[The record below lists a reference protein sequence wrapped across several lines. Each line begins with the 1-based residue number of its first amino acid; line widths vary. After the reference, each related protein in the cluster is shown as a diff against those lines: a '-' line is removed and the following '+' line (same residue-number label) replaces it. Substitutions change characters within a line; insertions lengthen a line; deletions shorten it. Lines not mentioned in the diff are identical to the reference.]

1 MNPNED
7 LELFQLVQQDDIP
20 SFNLLFNK
28 YWEKLYVFVYKKLQS
43 EDDAKDIIQN
53 LFISVWMKRHQID
66 IQTSLESYL
75 FSIARYQLLSFISQA
90 IKTKQKQELLLQTV
104 LPGFEELLSP
114 KQAQQLDLLMQHEVE
129 KLPNRMQ
136 QIFTMTLDQNLSIRE
151 ISLQLHLSEQSVRNQ
166 LNIAISKVKTGLG
179 EAVLTAIILGQF

>member
-7 LELFQLVQQDDIP
+7 LELFEKVKQDDIP

-53 LFISVWMKRHQID
+53 VFIAVWIKRCQID
-66 IQTSLESYL
+66 IQTTLENYL
-75 FSIARYQLLSFISQA
+75 FSVTRYHLLSFITQS
-90 IKTKQKQELLLQTV
+90 IRSRQKQDLLLYTV
-104 LPGFEELLSP
+104 LPGFEETLTP
-114 KQAQQLDLLMQHEVE
+114 KQAQQLDLLLQEEVD
-129 KLPNRMQ
+129 KLPNRMK
-136 QIFTMTLDQNLSIRE
+136 QIFRMTLDQNLSVRE

-166 LNIAISKVKTGLG
+166 LNAAISKVKLGLG
-179 EAVLTAIILGQF
+179 ESVLLAIFLGQF

>member
-7 LELFQLVQQDDIP
+7 LELFRLVQQDDIP

-104 LPGFEELLSP
+104 LPG
-114 KQAQQLDLLMQHEVE
+114 
-129 KLPNRMQ
+129 
-136 QIFTMTLDQNLSIRE
+136 
-151 ISLQLHLSEQSVRNQ
+151 
-166 LNIAISKVKTGLG
+166 SKNY
-179 EAVLTAIILGQF
+179 